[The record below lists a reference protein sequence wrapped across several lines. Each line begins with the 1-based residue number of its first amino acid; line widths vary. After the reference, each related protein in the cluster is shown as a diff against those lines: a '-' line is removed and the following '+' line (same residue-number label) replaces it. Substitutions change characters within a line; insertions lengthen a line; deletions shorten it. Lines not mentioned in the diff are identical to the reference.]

1 LRILKFCA
9 MSDRR
14 KYALIAVLGII
25 GFFVLTKALNA
36 IAKNPGGQDYTQH
49 CAKCHG
55 DAGEGIGALVPPL
68 AQTDWLSENQDQI
81 PCIISHGLK
90 DSILVEGIW
99 YDEEMLAVDQ
109 LNTIQIGNITNY
121 ISKTFSK
128 NQKYYSQSEIEAL
141 LEACD

>member
-1 LRILKFCA
+1 

-14 KYALIAVLGII
+14 KYAIISVLVIF
-25 GFFVLTKALNA
+25 GFFALTKALNA
-36 IAKNPGGQDYTQH
+36 IAKNPGGQDYTAH

-81 PCIISHGLK
+81 PCIIKHGLK

-99 YDEEMLAVDQ
+99 YKEEMLPVEQ

-128 NQKYYSQSEIEAL
+128 TQKYYPQSEIESL
-141 LEACD
+141 LEDCN

>member
-1 LRILKFCA
+1 

-14 KYALIAVLGII
+14 KYAIIAVGAML

-36 IAKNPGGQDYTQH
+36 IAKNPGGQDYTAH

-81 PCIISHGLK
+81 PCIIKHGLK
-90 DSILVEGIW
+90 DSILIEGVW
-99 YDEEMLAVDQ
+99 YKEEMLPVEK

-128 NQKYYSQSEIEAL
+128 TPKYYSQSEIEAL
-141 LEACD
+141 LKECN